1 MDLSTSSSVLNNG
14 TGDDNIIDCPTFS
27 EQDNLIR
34 LSINFWIG
42 GVLTFV
48 VAIIGFLLNIFS
60 SCLISKHLSRFT
72 IFNHLILVL
81 FLVDG
86 LYLSLEMAH
95 ISLRRFGFMERELLI
110 LYPKIT
116 RPIQKICLTISIF
129 MVVGISDERWV
140 AISNPILHKQEMR
153 SNRFRRMSLSIYIII
168 IFTGSIVF
176 NIPRFLELNLC
187 WKGWEDC
194 NVNVN
199 YCVLSNR

>member
-14 TGDDNIIDCPTFS
+14 TGDDIIVDCPTFS
-27 EQDNLIR
+27 EQDIMIWR
-34 LSINFWIG
+34 GIEFWIG

-72 IFNHLILVL
+72 IFNHLIFVL

-129 MVVGISDERWV
+129 MVVGISHERWV

-176 NIPRFLELNLC
+176 NIPRFFELNLC

-194 NVNVN
+194 NVNDN